1 MNNYKYRSVRLD
13 ILAKDE
19 DGCLL
24 NIEVQNSNEG
34 TSPERARYNAS
45 SIDVHLLPKGEDV
58 TNLPTVYVI
67 LITRNDVLGKN
78 KPLYTIERTIKEDNN
93 SSLNNRQHIIYVN
106 SKIQDETELGKLM
119 HDFYCKDPAEMYNKE
134 IADVAGYYKN
144 KERGEFEMCAI
155 MDELIEEETQKT
167 IKTAKIQTTIETCQ
181 DLGATK
187 VNTIIRIMKKLNLSE
202 DDATAKVEEYWQ

>member
-34 TSPERARYNAS
+34 ASPERARYNAS
-45 SIDVHLLPKGEDV
+45 SIDVHLLLKGEDV

-93 SSLNNRQHIIYVN
+93 SSFNDRQHIIYVN

-119 HDFYCKDPAEMYNKE
+119 HDFSTPNADEMY
-134 IADVAGYYKN
+134 Y
-144 KERGEFEMCAI
+144 
-155 MDELIEEETQKT
+155 DELAEKVRYHKQDSEGVKVVS
-167 IKTAKIQTTIETCQ
+167 KI
-181 DLGATK
+181 
-187 VNTIIRIMKKLNLSE
+187 
-202 DDATAKVEEYWQ
+202 VEE